1 MMESMTEPRTL
12 VWVDAERAT
21 IVRWDGSATLTRIE
35 SEVPTHRR
43 LGGHVGH
50 DPNLRVMGSPPPDRH
65 RLEHLRHHLRTVADV
80 LVGTDDLEVIGPGT
94 VHEHL
99 ATLLRYEDGVH
110 GRTRTV
116 LASPAGLFSEAQLI
130 ARVRTAAGD
139 PPRRGRRPVTGA
151 A

>member
-1 MMESMTEPRTL
+1 MTTEPRSL
-12 VWVDAERAT
+12 VWIDAERAI
-21 IVRWDGSATLTRIE
+21 IVRWDGAARLTRIE
-35 SEVPTHRR
+35 SEVPAHRR

-50 DPNLRVMGSPPPDRH
+50 DPSLRTMGSPPSDPH
-65 RLEHLRHHLRTVADV
+65 RDEHMRHHLRTVADA
-80 LVGTDDLEVIGPGT
+80 LVGTDDVEVIGPGT

-99 ATLLRYEDGVH
+99 ATLLRAEDRVH

-116 LASPAGLFSEAQLI
+116 LASPAGLFSEAQLV
-130 ARVRTAAGD
+130 ARVRAAAGN